1 MTSPSRPER
10 KGLRPT
16 SPSRRSKVPTID
28 LALGQRGA
36 ALNRL
41 SVVDLFAGCG
51 GLTEGFQ
58 RAGFT
63 PLYAVECNPHAAATY
78 AVNFGDHV
86 DCCKIEDTVNG
97 DYPSA
102 DVLVGGPPCQGFSNL
117 GRHDA
122 DDPRNRLWTEYRRV
136 VDIVRPKVFV
146 LENVPQF
153 LKSDQF
159 RQLELEVKVGRIR
172 GYEITY
178 GLVNAAD
185 FGVPQRRI
193 RAIVIGS
200 RVGRASLPSPTRSGP
215 DGWASLRDALAG
227 IPFEPESS
235 SLPRRVSATGVP
247 GPFKAS
253 ELHLRRH
260 PTAKSLERY
269 SLIPP
274 GGNRFNLPDR
284 LKPPCWLNKPTGT
297 SDVMGRL
304 KWDKPALTIRTEFWK
319 PEKGRVLHPEWSP
332 SDPTQ
337 CVNRSIT
344 HWEAARIQSFPD
356 DFVWCGTRVEIA
368 RQIGNAVPPLL
379 AEALAR
385 DLRAQGLF
393 D

>member
-1 MTSPSRPER
+1 MSDDPGAVCRHTALDSAGPQRHGPDRERPPHPPR
-10 KGLRPT
+10 LGL
-16 SPSRRSKVPTID
+16 
-28 LALGQRGA
+28 
-36 ALNRL
+36 
-41 SVVDLFAGCG
+41 VDLFAGCG

-58 RAGFT
+58 RAGFE
-63 PLYAVECNPHAAATY
+63 PRYAVECNPQAAATY
-78 AVNFGDHV
+78 AANFGAHV
-86 DCCKIEDTVNG
+86 DCSRIEDTCTG
-97 DYPSA
+97 DYASA

-122 DDPRNRLWTEYRRV
+122 DDPRNRLWREYRRV
-136 VDIVRPKVFV
+136 IEIVRPRIFV

-153 LKSDQF
+153 LRSDQF

-193 RAIVIGS
+193 RAIVVGS
-200 RVGRASLPSPTRSGP
+200 RVGPTSLPSPTYDGP
-215 DGWASLRDALAG
+215 AHWTGVRDALAG
-227 IPFEPESS
+227 IPFEPDAS
-235 SLPRRVSATGVP
+235 SLPRRQYSAGIP

-260 PTAKSLERY
+260 PTARSLERY
-269 SLIPP
+269 SLIPS
-274 GGNRFNLPDR
+274 GGNRFDLPDR

-304 KWDKPALTIRTEFWK
+304 QWDRPALTIRTEFWK
-319 PEKGRVLHPEWSP
+319 PEKGRVLHPEWSATDP
-332 SDPTQ
+332 SK

-368 RQIGNAVPPLL
+368 RQIGNAVPPIL
-379 AEALAR
+379 AEALAKS
-385 DLRAQGLF
+385 LLAQGLF

>member
-1 MTSPSRPER
+1 MVNDAFGHRTSGGVDVPSQRL
-10 KGLRPT
+10 GL
-16 SPSRRSKVPTID
+16 I
-28 LALGQRGA
+28 
-36 ALNRL
+36 
-41 SVVDLFAGCG
+41 DLFAGCG

-58 RAGFT
+58 RAGFN
-63 PLYAVECNPHAAATY
+63 PLYAVERDRHAAATY
-78 AVNFGDHV
+78 TANFGHHV
-86 DCCKIEDTVNG
+86 DCSTIEETTAE

-102 DVLVGGPPCQGFSNL
+102 ELLVGGPPCQGFSNL
-117 GRHDA
+117 GRHDT
-122 DDPRNRLWTEYRRV
+122 DDPRNRLWREYRRIV
-136 VDIVRPKVFV
+136 EIVRPKVFV
-146 LENVPQF
+146 IENVPQF
-153 LKSDQF
+153 LNSNQF

-172 GYEITY
+172 GYELTY

-200 RVGRASLPSPTRSGP
+200 RVGPANLPSPTHTGP
-215 DGWASLRDALAG
+215 DGWVCLEDALSG
-227 IPFEPESS
+227 IPFEAEALG
-235 SLPRRVSATGVP
+235 LPRREYAEGIP
-247 GPFKAS
+247 GSFKAN

-260 PTAKSLERY
+260 PTALSLERY
-269 SLIPP
+269 SHIPP

-304 KWDKPALTIRTEFWK
+304 EWHKPALTIRTEFWK
-319 PEKGRVLHPEWSP
+319 PEKGRVLHPEWSLTDP
-332 SDPTQ
+332 SR

-379 AEALAR
+379 AEAIAR
-385 DLRAQGLF
+385 GLLAQGLF
-393 D
+393 N